1 MFKALV
7 SRGSKAL
14 QRLDERLNDE
24 GEEDAFEEGWGEEE
38 RKRIAWWE
46 TRAEAREEFERSY
59 FIHHL
64 EKAAGNM
71 TELANKSGM
80 ERTHL
85 YRKLKSLGID
95 PKSIKDKQDYL
106 PT

>member
-1 MFKALV
+1 M
-7 SRGSKAL
+7 
-14 QRLDERLNDE
+14 Q
-24 GEEDAFEEGWGEEE
+24 
-38 RKRIAWWE
+38 E
-46 TRAEAREEFERSY
+46 TRVAINGLDGKVAENRPSPYSADYDQPLRQAREEFERSY